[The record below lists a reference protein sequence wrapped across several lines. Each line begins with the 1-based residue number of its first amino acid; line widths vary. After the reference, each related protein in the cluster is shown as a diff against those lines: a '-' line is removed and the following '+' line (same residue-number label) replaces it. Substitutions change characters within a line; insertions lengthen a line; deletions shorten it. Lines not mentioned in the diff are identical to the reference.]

1 LVAPAALCVAA
12 EAEIVAF
19 DDGQESSGGVVA
31 LSGAALSRA
40 DDHETV

>member
-1 LVAPAALCVAA
+1 VS

-31 LSGAALSRA
+31 LSGAAFSNA
-40 DDHETV
+40 ADHETV